1 MVVWTASS
9 CTAYTRPPG
18 WLHGRRHVE
27 VPFHVSHDTTARP
40 MGSSPFSARAGTPCV
55 PRRRGG
61 TARSESSPHRR
72 ARGRR
77 RRPAVVWRQGWGRTV
92 HPRPMTLLGQRPFA
106 RPSPRALRGC
116 LLALRKTL
124 KFSPVFPC
132 FPHHEKHRG
141 RCPQKRLSPPPP
153 PRSRPSSIRPAVVRA
168 RFRPRERRTWHQP
181 EMRPDGGED
190 RFVAVDRDACGLWS
204 PVWRVL
210 RACRADGVER
220 LARRARPTGRGRQK
234 KCDGAACEIVW
245 ARLIVPRGPYREG
258 RASARP

>member
-27 VPFHVSHDTTARP
+27 GPFHVSHDTTARP
-40 MGSSPFSARAGTPCV
+40 MGPSPFSARAGTPCER
-55 PRRRGG
+55 RRRGE
-61 TARSESSPHRR
+61 TARSESSPYRR
-72 ARGRR
+72 ARGWR

-106 RPSPRALRGC
+106 RPSPRALRGY
-116 LLALRKTL
+116 LLALRKIL

-181 EMRPDGGED
+181 GGTARSESSPYRAWKAKEVRWSGLRNRMGAAHCAAGTVPGGS
-190 RFVAVDRDACGLWS
+190 RFCATIRSENVRK
-204 PVWRVL
+204 
-210 RACRADGVER
+210 
-220 LARRARPTGRGRQK
+220 PTGKRKPLRISQSAPWGGG
-234 KCDGAACEIVW
+234 GA
-245 ARLIVPRGPYREG
+245 R
-258 RASARP
+258 